1 MSNSIRGRAE
11 VGPNGVANVR
21 LLINHPMAIE
31 RRDPGTGQ
39 VVPPHFIEELVVE
52 HKGDT
57 VFSALWG
64 QAVSQNPYLAFSVSG
79 VNKGDLITVRWRDNK
94 GASDSTPVTVA

>member
-11 VGPNGVANVR
+11 VGANGVANVR

-31 RRDPGTGQ
+31 RRDPATGQ
-39 VVPPHFIEELVVE
+39 MVPPHFIEELEVA

-64 QAVSQNPYLAFSVSG
+64 QAVSQNPYLAFSVTG
-79 VNKGDLITVRWRDNK
+79 VAKGDVITVTWRDNK
-94 GASDSTPVTVA
+94 GASDSTQVSVA